1 LNVGIRAYLYAV
13 CRMGS
18 YLLVLYL
25 VSKLCYI
32 ANVVFQ
38 LFVLNKVLGMT
49 YSTFGID
56 MIKYVCVLSP
66 VSTQSNTRNEH
77 IARVD
82 TSFILAFWRLRQLRP
97 LRTSLASVASKKYAK
112 ALRALR

>member
-1 LNVGIRAYLYAV
+1 MSQYTFVYCAV
-13 CRMGS
+13 FRMGS

-32 ANVVFQ
+32 ANVLTQ

-56 MIKYVCVLSP
+56 MIKCVLSK
-66 VSTQSNTRNEH
+66 
-77 IARVD
+77 IASIVRSPD
-82 TSFILAFWRLRQLRP
+82 
-97 LRTSLASVASKKYAK
+97 SLAMNSPMNAF
-112 ALRALR
+112 

>member
-1 LNVGIRAYLYAV
+1 MFCVYVLCHLTVCWMVKATIVSGTGVCRPIAGCIYRAV

-32 ANVVFQ
+32 ANVVCQ

-56 MIKYVCVLSP
+56 MIKYVIYS
-66 VSTQSNTRNEH
+66 H
-77 IARVD
+77 KWA
-82 TSFILAFWRLRQLRP
+82 
-97 LRTSLASVASKKYAK
+97 
-112 ALRALR
+112 

>member
-1 LNVGIRAYLYAV
+1 
-13 CRMGS
+13 MGS

-32 ANVVFQ
+32 ANVISQ

-56 MIKYVCVLSP
+56 MIKYVLSTITFTTGRSQNNP
-66 VSTQSNTRNEH
+66 ITKFWHNFITVSR
-77 IARVD
+77 
-82 TSFILAFWRLRQLRP
+82 IL
-97 LRTSLASVASKKYAK
+97 SLAHAAVSWK
-112 ALRALR
+112 